1 MDSQES
7 EESVPSLERGNG
19 DDNLL
24 ASERVN
30 LGGDV
35 IELDHSSRGD
45 DEAISQDLR
54 AGGLP
59 ANTMAMSA
67 LGLGHSG
74 ETVEVDER
82 PMVHYLSRQQQGMAM
97 APIVYSVLLQ
107 SARQQTEENFSGD
120 SFQEE
125 DDLITS
131 PSLPD
136 LHSIHSIGEQQYRD
150 ESYINDNSQNSCQE
164 EFSSQRRGDTAASTR
179 SYLPVVSI
187 SRMGDHQGIAS
198 GNCVVEIPLQEL
210 DDPPDV
216 SDWEAASMLI

>member
-59 ANTMAMSA
+59 ANTIAYECFGVRA
-67 LGLGHSG
+67 FG
-74 ETVEVDER
+74 R
-82 PMVHYLSRQQQGMAM
+82 
-97 APIVYSVLLQ
+97 
-107 SARQQTEENFSGD
+107 
-120 SFQEE
+120 
-125 DDLITS
+125 
-131 PSLPD
+131 
-136 LHSIHSIGEQQYRD
+136 
-150 ESYINDNSQNSCQE
+150 NS
-164 EFSSQRRGDTAASTR
+164 
-179 SYLPVVSI
+179 
-187 SRMGDHQGIAS
+187 
-198 GNCVVEIPLQEL
+198 
-210 DDPPDV
+210 
-216 SDWEAASMLI
+216 